1 MIERYNTNAWEFIA
15 TMPDKSIQ
23 TIITDPMFDDV
34 LNMDELRRVC
44 SGHIIMFCAEGKPFF
59 TPDKYAYWVKP
70 ISTKNYSKK
79 LGNFV
84 EWIIIEKHGDTFNPG
99 LYWANYTAVYHDV
112 LLKKQV
118 HPFEKP
124 ISLLER
130 LISIYTN
137 PNDIVFDPF
146 MGSGSTLKAANN
158 LGRSAIGCEI
168 NESYFGLSNTAC
180 SGQLAGVG
188 KTDGLSQPSTNCH

>member
-1 MIERYNTNAWEFIA
+1 MIERHNTNAWEFIA
-15 TMPDKSIQ
+15 TMPDNSIQ
-23 TIITDPMFDDV
+23 AIITDPMFDDV
-34 LNMDELRRVC
+34 LDMDELRRVC

-70 ISTKNYSKK
+70 ISTKNYSKN

-84 EWIIIEKHGDTFNPG
+84 EWIIIEKHGD
-99 LYWANYTAVYHDV
+99 TAVYHDV

-124 ISLLER
+124 IALLER

-137 PNDIVFDPF
+137 PNDIIFDPF

-168 NESYFGLSNTAC
+168 NESYFGLSNIAC

-188 KTDGLSQPSTNCH
+188 FADGLSQSSANCH